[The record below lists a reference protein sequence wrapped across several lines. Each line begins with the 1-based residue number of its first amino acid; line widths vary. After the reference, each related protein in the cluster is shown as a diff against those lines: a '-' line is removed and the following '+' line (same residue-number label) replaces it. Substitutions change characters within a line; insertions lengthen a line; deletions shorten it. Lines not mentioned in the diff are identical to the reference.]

1 MDYPKLNSIFS
12 NLASLNRYTY
22 MSKIAL
28 ITGAT
33 SGIGAATSHLLAAN
47 GFDLI
52 LTGRRNK
59 RLVELEHELA
69 TKYKAKCLL
78 LCFDVRKLEQVQT
91 ALDSLAENWKAV
103 DVLINNAGLAVG
115 LDTVDNGEIDD
126 WERMIDTN
134 VKGLLYV
141 SRKVT
146 PWMKERKTGHIINIS
161 SIAGKE
167 SYPMGGV
174 YCGTKH
180 AVQAISHAMRI
191 ELLPYG
197 IKVGTIAPGM
207 VDTEFSN
214 VRFKGDDERAKGVYK
229 GMTPLSPKDIAETIL
244 FMITRPAHVNID
256 DLLIMPTAQG
266 SARDVFRT

>member
-1 MDYPKLNSIFS
+1 
-12 NLASLNRYTY
+12 

-33 SGIGAATSHLLAAN
+33 SGIGAATAYSLAAN
-47 GFDLI
+47 GYDLI

-59 RLVELEHELA
+59 RLVELEHDLSS
-69 TKYKAKCLL
+69 KFKVKSLL
-78 LCFDVRKLEQVQT
+78 LCFDVTKLEQVQS
-91 ALDSLAENWKAV
+91 ALNTLPENWKAV

-115 LDTVDNGEIDD
+115 MDTVDNGEVDD

-141 SRKVT
+141 SRIVV
-146 PWMKERKTGHIINIS
+146 PWMKVRKSGHIINIS
-161 SIAGKE
+161 SLAGKE

-191 ELLPYG
+191 ELLPFNV
-197 IKVGTIAPGM
+197 KVGTVAPGM
-207 VDTEFSN
+207 VDTEFSH
-214 VRFKGDDERAKGVYK
+214 VRFKGDHERAKNVYN
-229 GMTPLSPKDIAETIL
+229 GLTPLSPVDIAETIL
-244 FMITRPAHVNID
+244 FLVTRPAHVNID

-266 SARDVFRT
+266 SARDVFRNQ

>member
-1 MDYPKLNSIFS
+1 
-12 NLASLNRYTY
+12 

-33 SGIGAATSHLLAAN
+33 SGIGAAISHLLAAN

-59 RLVELEHELA
+59 RLVELERELS
-69 TKYKAKCLL
+69 TRFKTKCLL
-78 LCFDVRKLEQVQT
+78 LCFDVTKQDQVQS
-91 ALDSLAENWKAV
+91 ALDSLPENWKAV

-134 VKGLLYV
+134 IKGLLYMT
-141 SRKVT
+141 RKVV
-146 PWMKERKTGHIINIS
+146 PWMKERKKGHVINLS
-161 SIAGKE
+161 SLAGKE

-197 IKVGTIAPGM
+197 VRVGTIAPGM
-207 VDTEFSN
+207 VNSEFSN
-214 VRFKGDDERAKGVYK
+214 VRFKGDDERAQKVYM
-229 GMTPLSPKDIAETIL
+229 GITPLYPADIAETIL
-244 FMITRPAHVNID
+244 FMITRPPHVNID

-266 SARDVFRT
+266 SARDVFRNPESF

>member
-1 MDYPKLNSIFS
+1 
-12 NLASLNRYTY
+12 

-33 SGIGAATSHLLAAN
+33 SGIGAATSYLLAAN

-59 RLVELEHELA
+59 RLVELEHDLSS
-69 TKYKAKCLL
+69 KYKVKLLL
-78 LCFDVRKLEQVQT
+78 LCFDVTKLDQVQT
-91 ALDSLAENWKAV
+91 ALNSLPENWKEV

-115 LDTVDNGEIDD
+115 METVDNGEIDD

-134 VKGLLYV
+134 VKGLLYL
-141 SRKVT
+141 SRTVV
-146 PWMKERKTGHIINIS
+146 PWMKLRKSGHIINIS
-161 SIAGKE
+161 SLAGKE

-191 ELLPYG
+191 ELLPFG
-197 IKVGTIAPGM
+197 IKVSTIAPGM
-207 VDTEFSN
+207 VDTEFSQ
-214 VRFKGDDERAKGVYK
+214 VRFKGDTERAKSVYK
-229 GMTPLSPKDIAETIL
+229 GMAPLTPADIAETIL
-244 FMITRPAHVNID
+244 FLLTRPAHVNID

-266 SARDVFRT
+266 SARDVFRNQ

>member
-1 MDYPKLNSIFS
+1 
-12 NLASLNRYTY
+12 

-33 SGIGAATSHLLAAN
+33 SGIGAATAHLLASN

-59 RLVELEHELA
+59 RLVELEHELVS
-69 TKYKAKCLL
+69 KYKAKCLL
-78 LCFDVRKLEQVQT
+78 LCFDVTKLEQVQT
-91 ALDSLAENWKAV
+91 SLDSLPENWRAI

-115 LDTVDNGEIDD
+115 LDTVDNGEIED

-134 VKGLLYV
+134 VKGLLYM
-141 SRKVT
+141 SRTVV
-146 PWMKERKTGHIINIS
+146 PWMKARKLGQIINIS
-161 SIAGKE
+161 SLAGKE
-167 SYPMGGV
+167 AYPMGGV

-191 ELLPYG
+191 ELLPFG
-197 IKVGTIAPGM
+197 VKVCTIAPGM

-214 VRFKGDDERAKGVYK
+214 VRFKGDDERAKGVYQ
-229 GMTPLSPKDIAETIL
+229 GFTPLSPADIAETIL

-256 DLLIMPTAQG
+256 DLVILPTAQG
-266 SARDVFRT
+266 SARDVFRLP

>member
-1 MDYPKLNSIFS
+1 
-12 NLASLNRYTY
+12 

-33 SGIGAATSHLLAAN
+33 SGIGAASSHLLAAN

-69 TKYKAKCLL
+69 SKYKAKCLL
-78 LCFDVRKLEQVQT
+78 LCFDVTKPEQVQS
-91 ALDSLAENWKAV
+91 SLESLPGNWKAI

-115 LDTVDNGEIDD
+115 MDTVDNGEIED

-141 SRKVT
+141 TRTVT
-146 PWMKERKTGHIINIS
+146 PWMKQRKSGHIINIS
-161 SIAGKE
+161 SLAGKE
-167 SYPMGGV
+167 AYPMGGV

-191 ELLPYG
+191 ELLPFG
-197 IKVGTIAPGM
+197 IKVGTVAPGM

-214 VRFKGDDERAKGVYK
+214 VRFKGDVARAKSVYN
-229 GMTPLSPKDIAETIL
+229 GLIPLSPVDVAETIL
-244 FMITRPAHVNID
+244 FLITRPAHVNID
-256 DLLIMPTAQG
+256 DVLIMPTAQG
-266 SARDVFRT
+266 SARDVFRIQ

>member
-1 MDYPKLNSIFS
+1 
-12 NLASLNRYTY
+12 

-33 SGIGAATSHLLAAN
+33 SGIGAASSHLLAAN

-59 RLVELEHELA
+59 RLVEMERDLA
-69 TKYKAKCLL
+69 SKYKAKCLL
-78 LCFDVRKLEQVQT
+78 LCFDVTKPEQVQS
-91 ALDSLAENWKAV
+91 SLESLSENWKAI

-115 LDTVDNGEIDD
+115 MDTVDNGEIED

-141 SRKVT
+141 TRTVT
-146 PWMKERKTGHIINIS
+146 PWMKQRKSGHIINIS
-161 SIAGKE
+161 SLAGKE
-167 SYPMGGV
+167 AYPMGGV

-191 ELLPYG
+191 ELLPFG
-197 IKVGTIAPGM
+197 IKVGTVAPGM

-214 VRFKGDDERAKGVYK
+214 VRFKGDDTRAKSVYN
-229 GMTPLSPKDIAETIL
+229 GLTPLSPGDVAETIL
-244 FMITRPAHVNID
+244 FLITRPAHVNID
-256 DLLIMPTAQG
+256 DVLIMPTAQG
-266 SARDVFRT
+266 SARDVFRNQ

>member
-1 MDYPKLNSIFS
+1 
-12 NLASLNRYTY
+12 

-33 SGIGAATSHLLAAN
+33 SGIGAATSHLLASH
-47 GFDLI
+47 GYDLI

-69 TKYKAKCLL
+69 SKFKVKCLL
-78 LCFDVRKLEQVQT
+78 LCFDVRNLEQVQM
-91 ALDSLAENWKAV
+91 ALDSLPENWKNV

-115 LDTVDNGEIDD
+115 MDTVDNGEIED

-134 VKGLLYV
+134 IKGLLYMT
-141 SRKVT
+141 RTVT
-146 PWMKERKTGHIINIS
+146 PWMKARKKGHIINIS
-161 SIAGKE
+161 SLAGKE
-167 SYPMGGV
+167 AYPMGGV

-180 AVQAISHAMRI
+180 AVQAITHSMRI

-197 IKVGTIAPGM
+197 IRVGAIAPGM

-214 VRFKGDDERAKGVYK
+214 VRFKGDDARAKSVYQ
-229 GMTPLSPKDIAETIL
+229 GFSPLSPVDVADTIL
-244 FMITRPAHVNID
+244 FLITRPPHVNID

-266 SARDVFRT
+266 SARDVYRDQ

>member
-1 MDYPKLNSIFS
+1 
-12 NLASLNRYTY
+12 

-33 SGIGAATSHLLAAN
+33 SGIGAATAHLLAAN
-47 GFDLI
+47 GYDLI

-59 RLVELEHELA
+59 RLVELENALA
-69 TKYKAKCLL
+69 TKYKTKCLL
-78 LCFDVRKLEQVQT
+78 LCFDVTKPEQVQSS
-91 ALDSLAENWKAV
+91 LDSLTANWKAV

-115 LDTVDNGEIDD
+115 MDTVDNGEIED

-134 VKGLLYV
+134 IKGLLYL
-141 SRKVT
+141 SRMVV
-146 PWMKERKTGHIINIS
+146 PWMKERKTGHVINIS
-161 SIAGKE
+161 SLAGKE
-167 SYPMGGV
+167 SYPLGGV

-180 AVQAISHAMRI
+180 AVEAISQAMRI

-214 VRFKGDDERAKGVYK
+214 VRFKGDSDRAKNVYK
-229 GMTPLSPKDIAETIL
+229 GVAPLSPADIAETIL
-244 FMITRPAHVNID
+244 FVITRPAHVNIAD
-256 DLLIMPTAQG
+256 VLVLASAQG
-266 SARDVFRT
+266 SARDVFRNP

>member
-1 MDYPKLNSIFS
+1 
-12 NLASLNRYTY
+12 

-33 SGIGAATSHLLAAN
+33 SGIGAATSHILAAN

-59 RLVELEHELA
+59 RLVELEHELSA
-69 TKYKAKCLL
+69 KYKIKCLL
-78 LCFDVRKLEQVQT
+78 LCFDVTKLEKVQS
-91 ALDSLAENWKAV
+91 ALESLPGNWKAI

-115 LDTVDNGEIDD
+115 METVDNGEVED

-134 VKGLLYV
+134 IKGLLYV
-141 SRKVT
+141 TKTVT
-146 PWMKERKTGHIINIS
+146 PWLKERKSGQIINIS

-167 SYPMGGV
+167 AYPMGAV

-191 ELLPYG
+191 ELLPFG
-197 IKVGTIAPGM
+197 VKVGTIAPGM
-207 VDTEFSN
+207 VDTEFSH
-214 VRFKGDDERAKGVYK
+214 VRFKGDDERAKSVYK
-229 GMTPLSPKDIAETIL
+229 GLTPLSPTDVAETIL
-244 FMITRPAHVNID
+244 FLVTRPAHVNID
-256 DLLIMPTAQG
+256 DVLIMPTAQG
-266 SARDVFRT
+266 SARDVFRNP

>member
-1 MDYPKLNSIFS
+1 
-12 NLASLNRYTY
+12 

-33 SGIGAATSHLLAAN
+33 SGIGAATAHQLAAN

-59 RLVELEHELA
+59 RLVELEHELVVQ
-69 TKYKAKCLL
+69 YKIKCLL
-78 LCFDVRKLEQVQT
+78 LCFDVTKLHQVQT
-91 ALDSLAENWKAV
+91 SLETLPGNWKAV

-115 LDTVDNGEIDD
+115 LETVDNGEIED

-141 SRKVT
+141 TRTVT

-161 SIAGKE
+161 SLAGKE

-174 YCGTKH
+174 YCGSKH
-180 AVQAISHAMRI
+180 AVQAITHAMRI
-191 ELLPYG
+191 ELLPFNV
-197 IKVGTIAPGM
+197 KVGSIAPGM
-207 VDTEFSN
+207 VNTEFSN
-214 VRFKGDDERAKGVYK
+214 VRFKGDNERAKNVYK
-229 GMTPLSPKDIAETIL
+229 GMTPLSPQDIAETIL

-256 DLLIMPTAQG
+256 DILIMPTAQG
-266 SARDVFRT
+266 SARDVYRIP

>member
-1 MDYPKLNSIFS
+1 
-12 NLASLNRYTY
+12 

-69 TKYKAKCLL
+69 SKYKAKCLL
-78 LCFDVRKLEQVQT
+78 LCFDVTKWEQVQS
-91 ALDSLAENWKAV
+91 SLESLPENWKAV

-115 LDTVDNGEIDD
+115 MDTVDNGEIED

-141 SRKVT
+141 TRTVT
-146 PWMKERKTGHIINIS
+146 PWMKQRKSGHIINIS
-161 SIAGKE
+161 SLAGKE
-167 SYPMGGV
+167 AYPMGGV

-191 ELLPYG
+191 ELLPFG
-197 IKVGTIAPGM
+197 IKVGTVAPGM
-207 VDTEFSN
+207 VDTEFSH
-214 VRFKGDDERAKGVYK
+214 VRFKGDDTRAKSVYN
-229 GMTPLSPKDIAETIL
+229 GLTPLSPIDVAETIL
-244 FMITRPAHVNID
+244 FLITRPAHVNID
-256 DLLIMPTAQG
+256 DVLIMPTAQG
-266 SARDVFRT
+266 SARDVFRNQ

>member
-1 MDYPKLNSIFS
+1 
-12 NLASLNRYTY
+12 

-59 RLVELEHELA
+59 RLVEIEHELSS
-69 TKYKAKCLL
+69 KHKIKCLL
-78 LCFDVRKLEQVQT
+78 LCFDIRELEQVQT
-91 ALDSLAENWKAV
+91 ALDSLPGNWKAI

-115 LDTVDNGEIDD
+115 MDTVDNGDIED

-134 VKGLLYV
+134 VKGLLYM
-141 SRKVT
+141 SRTVT

-161 SIAGKE
+161 SLAGKE

-174 YCGTKH
+174 YCATKH

-197 IKVGTIAPGM
+197 VKVGTIAPGM

-214 VRFKGDDERAKGVYK
+214 VRFKGDEERAKGVYK
-229 GMTPLSPKDIAETIL
+229 GITPLSPVDVAETIL
-244 FMITRPAHVNID
+244 FMVTRPTHVCID

-266 SARDVFRT
+266 SARDVFRNP

>member
-1 MDYPKLNSIFS
+1 
-12 NLASLNRYTY
+12 

-33 SGIGAATSHLLAAN
+33 SGIGAATAHQLASV

-52 LTGRRNK
+52 LTGRRK
-59 RLVELEHELA
+59 DRLLSLEKELTA
-69 TKYKAKCLL
+69 KYPMTCHI
-78 LCFDVRKLEQVQT
+78 LCFDVRVLSEVET
-91 ALDSLAENWKAV
+91 SLDSLPDDWKAV

-115 LDTVDNGEIDD
+115 LEAVDQGVTDD

-141 SRKVT
+141 TRKVT
-146 PWMKERKTGHIINIS
+146 PWMKERKSGHIINVS
-161 SIAGKE
+161 SLAGKE
-167 SYPMGGV
+167 AYPMGGV

-180 AVQAISHAMRI
+180 AVQAITHAMRI
-191 ELLPYG
+191 ELLPFH
-197 IKVGTIAPGM
+197 IKVGSIAPGM
-207 VDTEFSN
+207 VNTEFSQ
-214 VRFKGDDERAKGVYK
+214 VRFKGDEERARNVYK
-229 GMTPLSPKDIAETIL
+229 GMTPLDPNDIAETIL

-266 SARDVFRT
+266 SARDVFRIQ

>member
-1 MDYPKLNSIFS
+1 
-12 NLASLNRYTY
+12 

-59 RLVELEHELA
+59 RLVELERELSSR
-69 TKYKAKCLL
+69 YKVKCLL
-78 LCFDVRKLEQVQT
+78 LCFDVTKLQQVQT
-91 ALDSLAENWKAV
+91 ALDSLPGNWKAI

-115 LDTVDNGEIDD
+115 MDTVDNGEIDD

-134 VKGLLYV
+134 VKGLLYMTRTV
-141 SRKVT
+141 V
-146 PWMKERKTGHIINIS
+146 PWMKVRKSGHVINIS
-161 SIAGKE
+161 SLAGKE

-180 AVQAISHAMRI
+180 AVQAITHAMRV
-191 ELLPYG
+191 ELLPFG
-197 IKVGTIAPGM
+197 VKVGTIAPGM
-207 VDTEFSN
+207 VNTEFSN
-214 VRFKGDDERAKGVYK
+214 VRFKGDDERAQNVYK
-229 GMTPLSPKDIAETIL
+229 GITPLYPADIAETIL

-256 DLLIMPTAQG
+256 DLLIMPTNQG
-266 SARDVFRT
+266 SARDVFRNPESV